1 MVKNYLITAFRNLL
15 KYKSITFINI
25 SGLAI
30 GMTCCILILVYV
42 QYELSYDRFHP
53 DADRLFRVVWSSEN
67 PQTRTPHPMA
77 QAMVA
82 EFPEV
87 ESAVS
92 ISPIWGP
99 ALTRPKIP
107 LRYGEKRFEEPG
119 VYSAD
124 STFFEVFSFPLKQ
137 GNPRTALKEPLGIVI
152 TAEMAQKYF
161 GSVDPL
167 GKTLKVGEEETEFH
181 VTGVME
187 NIPANSHFHFDFLIS
202 YVTLKYRETGEY
214 YTWADFGH
222 YNYVRLKKGADA
234 GTVEVKIPVWVPK
247 YLDWPPEGI
256 EELQQGRIGFRL
268 QPLSDIH
275 LFSKLRWELEA
286 NSDIAYIYIFSA
298 TAFFILLL
306 ACINFVNLAT
316 ARSSKR
322 VREVGMRKVLG
333 GTRGQLVGQF
343 LGESLLISLIS
354 LLLSLALIELLL
366 PPFNAFTGKPLAIH
380 YFSSAAVLA
389 GLGGII
395 LLVGILAGI
404 YPAFY
409 LSAFQPVYVLKGK
422 LPGKFSN
429 VTFRRVLVAA
439 QFVIAITLIA
449 GTGIVSSQL
458 TYLRHKNLGFEPQQ
472 VLVIPLKNNDS
483 LRERCEAIKGEL
495 LQYPGIL
502 AASAVSNVPG
512 ERFNQNPVH
521 WPSDSAGRQVEVS
534 EARVDPDFFQTLGIE
549 IAAGR
554 GFSKEYPSDVENA
567 FMLNETAAR
576 QFGWENAVGQ
586 ELIWYDDE
594 VTRRAAVIGVVKDFH
609 FQSLHKNIE
618 PLLFQVMPSEFNYL
632 LVKISAGQ
640 VSGALSF
647 METKWKAFDPNSS
660 FEYSFLDEDFS
671 RLYRAEERM
680 ESIFSAFT
688 LLTLFIACLGLFG
701 LVSFMV
707 EQRTREIG
715 IRKVLGASV
724 SGLVLLFSK
733 EFALLILAANIIAW
747 PLAFFSM
754 NRWLQDFAYRIDIG
768 WQIFALAGALALFI
782 ALLTV
787 SYQAI
792 RAAIANPVESLRYE

>member
-1 MVKNYLITAFRNLL
+1 MFKNYLIIAFRNLL

-30 GMTCCILILVYV
+30 GMTCCILILLYV
-42 QYELSYDRFHP
+42 QYELSYDRFHR
-53 DADRLFRVVWSSEN
+53 DADRLFRVAWTGEN
-67 PQTRTPHPMA
+67 PQTRTPHPLA
-77 QAMVA
+77 QAMA
-82 EFPEV
+82 ADFPEV

-107 LRYGEKRFEEPG
+107 VRYEEKRFEEPG
-119 VYSAD
+119 VFSAD
-124 STFFEVFSFPLKQ
+124 STFFEVFSFALKQ
-137 GNPRTALKEPLGIVI
+137 GNPRTALQEPLGIVI
-152 TAEMAQKYF
+152 TEEMVQKYF
-161 GSVDPL
+161 ESADPL

-222 YNYVRLKKGADA
+222 YNYIRLKKGIDPK
-234 GTVEVKIPVWVPK
+234 TVEAKIPAWVSK
-247 YLDWPPEGI
+247 YLDWPQEWI
-256 EELQQGRIGFRL
+256 DTLQQGRIGFRL
-268 QPLSDIH
+268 QPITDIH
-275 LFSKLRWELEA
+275 LHSKLRWELEA
-286 NSDIAYIYIFSA
+286 NSSIAYIYIFSA

-306 ACINFVNLAT
+306 ACINFVNLST

-322 VREVGMRKVLG
+322 AREVGMRKVLG

-343 LGESLLISLIS
+343 LSESLLISVIS
-354 LLLSLALIELLL
+354 LLLSLALIELVL
-366 PPFNAFTGKPLAIH
+366 PAFNAFTERPLAMN
-380 YFSSAAVLA
+380 YFQNAGLLA

-395 LLVGILAGI
+395 LIVGMVAGM

-409 LSAFQPVYVLKGK
+409 LSAFRPVKVLKGV
-422 LPGKFSN
+422 LSGKSSN

-439 QFVIAITLIA
+439 QFAIAIALIA

-458 TYLRHKNLGFEPQQ
+458 NYLRHKNLGFEPQQ
-472 VLVIPLKNNDS
+472 VLAIPFKDNDS

-521 WPSDSAGRQVEVS
+521 WPSDSAERQVEVS
-534 EARVDPDFFQTLGIE
+534 EARVDPDFFRTLRIE

-576 QFGWENAVGQ
+576 QFGWENPVGQ
-586 ELIWYDDE
+586 ELVWYDDE
-594 VTRRAAVIGVVKDFH
+594 IIRRGTVIGVVKDFH

-632 LVKISAGQ
+632 LVKINAGQ

-647 METKWKAFDPNSS
+647 IKTKWKAFDPNGG

-680 ESIFSAFT
+680 ESIFSVFT

-701 LVSFMV
+701 LVSFIV
-707 EQRTREIG
+707 EQRTKEIG
-715 IRKVLGASV
+715 IRKVMGASV

-747 PLAFFSM
+747 PLAFVAM
-754 NRWLQDFAYRIDIG
+754 NRWLHDFAYRVDIG
-768 WQIFALAGALALFI
+768 WQIFALAGILALVI
-782 ALLTV
+782 ALMTV
-787 SYQAI
+787 GYQAI
-792 RAAIANPVESLRYE
+792 RAAVANPVESLRYE

>member
-1 MVKNYLITAFRNLL
+1 
-15 KYKSITFINI
+15 
-25 SGLAI
+25 
-30 GMTCCILILVYV
+30 
-42 QYELSYDRFHP
+42 
-53 DADRLFRVVWSSEN
+53 
-67 PQTRTPHPMA
+67 
-77 QAMVA
+77 
-82 EFPEV
+82 
-87 ESAVS
+87 
-92 ISPIWGP
+92 
-99 ALTRPKIP
+99 
-107 LRYGEKRFEEPG
+107 
-119 VYSAD
+119 
-124 STFFEVFSFPLKQ
+124 
-137 GNPRTALKEPLGIVI
+137 
-152 TAEMAQKYF
+152 
-161 GSVDPL
+161 
-167 GKTLKVGEEETEFH
+167 
-181 VTGVME
+181 
-187 NIPANSHFHFDFLIS
+187 
-202 YVTLKYRETGEY
+202 
-214 YTWADFGH
+214 
-222 YNYVRLKKGADA
+222 
-234 GTVEVKIPVWVPK
+234 
-247 YLDWPPEGI
+247 
-256 EELQQGRIGFRL
+256 
-268 QPLSDIH
+268 
-275 LFSKLRWELEA
+275 
-286 NSDIAYIYIFSA
+286 
-298 TAFFILLL
+298 
-306 ACINFVNLAT
+306 
-316 ARSSKR
+316 
-322 VREVGMRKVLG
+322 
-333 GTRGQLVGQF
+333 
-343 LGESLLISLIS
+343 
-354 LLLSLALIELLL
+354 
-366 PPFNAFTGKPLAIH
+366 
-380 YFSSAAVLA
+380 
-389 GLGGII
+389 
-395 LLVGILAGI
+395 
-404 YPAFY
+404 
-409 LSAFQPVYVLKGK
+409 
-422 LPGKFSN
+422 
-429 VTFRRVLVAA
+429 
-439 QFVIAITLIA
+439 
-449 GTGIVSSQL
+449 
-458 TYLRHKNLGFEPQQ
+458 
-472 VLVIPLKNNDS
+472 VIPLKNNDS